1 MNQKSMIINLREF
14 TLDDHPFGNVQ
25 GKETYRK
32 LAEFIDTHPSNNVF
46 GISLREIEA
55 TDASFPRESV
65 IALAKQYRG
74 EKGFFLEGIK
84 ERDLVDNWNYAAKAK
99 DQPLVIWE
107 AEEFEIIGPEV
118 SSSTRILL
126 DYILKKKSVTTS
138 QAASD
143 LGISVQNASTKLKK
157 LVTQGFILRSEEVA
171 ESGGLEFLYKAI
183 K

>member
-1 MNQKSMIINLREF
+1 MIVNLREF
-14 TLDDHPFGNVQ
+14 TRDDHPFGNVQ

-32 LAEFIDTHPSNNVF
+32 LVEFIDTHPSNSIF
-46 GISLREIEA
+46 GISLSEIEA

-107 AEEFEIIGPEV
+107 AEKFEIIGPEI

-126 DYILKKKSVTTS
+126 DYILKKKSVTTAQVS
-138 QAASD
+138 SD
-143 LGISVQNASTKLKK
+143 LDITVQNASTKLKK

-171 ESGGLEFLYKAI
+171 ESGGLEYLYQAI

>member
-1 MNQKSMIINLREF
+1 MIVNLREF

-32 LAEFIDTHPSNNVF
+32 LAEFIDTHPSYNVF

-126 DYILKKKSVTTS
+126 D
-138 QAASD
+138 
-143 LGISVQNASTKLKK
+143 
-157 LVTQGFILRSEEVA
+157 
-171 ESGGLEFLYKAI
+171 
-183 K
+183 